1 MSDHDDDDKSVGYG
15 QPPEYSQFKP
25 GQSGNPKG
33 RPPKS
38 KNKKRILKEM
48 LFETVT
54 VTLGQR
60 RTRLTCLEV
69 MTRAAVNKA
78 VQGDARAY
86 RNVQRRTDNCGL
98 EQEEQPAAAT
108 PRPQPKPSAM
118 HLRYQE
124 LFKEA
129 LAKIE
134 AAEEAE
140 DS

>member
-15 QPPEYSQFKP
+15 RPPEHSQFKP

-33 RPPKS
+33 RPTKS
-38 KNKKRILKEM
+38 KNKKRILREM
-48 LFETVT
+48 LFEIVP
-54 VTLGQR
+54 VTLGGRQ
-60 RTRLTCLEV
+60 TRLTCLEV

-86 RNVQRRTDNCGL
+86 RNVQRWIDNCGL
-98 EQEEQPAAAT
+98 EQEEQPAPAA
-108 PRPQPKPSAM
+108 PRPEPKPSAM

-129 LAKIE
+129 LATIE
-134 AAEEAE
+134 ATEGAE
-140 DS
+140 DA

>member
-1 MSDHDDDDKSVGYG
+1 
-15 QPPEYSQFKP
+15 
-25 GQSGNPKG
+25 
-33 RPPKS
+33 
-38 KNKKRILKEM
+38 M

-86 RNVQRRTDNCGL
+86 RNVQRWIDNCGL
-98 EQEEQPAAAT
+98 EQEEQPATAT
-108 PRPQPKPSAM
+108 PRPKPKPSAM

-134 AAEEAE
+134 AAEEAG

>member
-15 QPPEYSQFKP
+15 RPPEHSQFKP

-86 RNVQRRTDNCGL
+86 RNVQRWIDNCGL
-98 EQEEQPAAAT
+98 EQEEQPATAT
-108 PRPQPKPSAM
+108 PRPKPKPSAM

-134 AAEEAE
+134 AAEEAG